1 MLFSFFQNKQGAR
14 ARDEVK
20 RWRFDDYVLLAVY
33 FKKLFWNLKLSFD
46 TKLEILFK
54 TSSTTTN
61 SVLLSKVDF
70 YLVRTPRV
78 RLADRIFNNAPD
90 HNNVQHFFRIK
101 CPTK

>member
-1 MLFSFFQNKQGAR
+1 MLFSFCQNEQGAR

-20 RWRFDDYVLLAVY
+20 RWQFDDYVLLAVY
-33 FKKLFWNLKLSFD
+33 FKKIFWNLKLSFD

-61 SVLLSKVDF
+61 RVLLSKVDF
-70 YLVRTPRV
+70 CLVRTPRV
-78 RLADRIFNNAPD
+78 RLDDRIFNNTPY

-101 CPTK
+101 RPSK